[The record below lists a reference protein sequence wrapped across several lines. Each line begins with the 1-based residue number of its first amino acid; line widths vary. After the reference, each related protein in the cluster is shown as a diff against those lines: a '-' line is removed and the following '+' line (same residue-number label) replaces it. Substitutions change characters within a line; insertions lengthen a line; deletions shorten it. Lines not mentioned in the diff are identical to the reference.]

1 VKLGGPHD
9 GDDKSRAMHLAL
21 ERELQERALEEF
33 PEIQKL
39 GTFGDPA
46 FDEALDRAMCLIDG
60 DGGKSTAEVDLEH
73 DIVLMELNGGPTDAE
88 EMPGDVTAPR
98 DGGSQSCGGRR

>member
-1 VKLGGPHD
+1 
-9 GDDKSRAMHLAL
+9 MHLAS
-21 ERELQERALEEF
+21 ERELQDRALKQF
-33 PEIQKL
+33 PEIRKL

-73 DIVLMELNGGPTDAE
+73 DLTLLELNGPDAE
-88 EMPGDVTAPR
+88 DSDEAASLSCRCPGR
-98 DGGSQSCGGRR
+98 DGGDAEGQ